1 LSTSTLIKDTTKDTR
16 NYTSIDIETIAKTAA
31 TETIWAKHVNV
42 IVATTVNRTTATTNA
57 HDEDGI
63 NETIATTG
71 NRGNKTIAKMNDH
84 AVSLL
89 QVRVIILAP

>member
-1 LSTSTLIKDTTKDTR
+1 LIKDTTKDTR
-16 NYTSIDIETIAKTAA
+16 NCTSIDIETIAKTTV
-31 TETIWAKHVNV
+31 TET
-42 IVATTVNRTTATTNA
+42 TTNV

-71 NRGNKTIAKMNDH
+71 NPGNRTIAKMNDH

-89 QVRVIILAP
+89 QDRVIILVL

>member
-16 NYTSIDIETIAKTAA
+16 NCTSIDIETIAKTTV
-31 TETIWAKHVNV
+31 TETTWAKHVNV
-42 IVATTVNRTTATTNA
+42 IVATTVNRTTATTNVR
-57 HDEDGI
+57 DEDGI

-71 NRGNKTIAKMNDH
+71 NPGNRTIAKMNDH

-89 QVRVIILAP
+89 QDRVIILAL

>member
-16 NYTSIDIETIAKTAA
+16 NCTSIDIKAIAKTTV
-31 TETIWAKHVNV
+31 TETTWAKHVSV
-42 IVATTVNRTTATTNA
+42 IAATTVNQMTATTNV

-63 NETIATTG
+63 NETIATTED
-71 NRGNKTIAKMNDH
+71 RGNKTIAKTNDH

-89 QVRVIILAP
+89 QDRVIILAL